1 MSSPFH
7 DAVVAQMAGLAGAA
21 PDANDFYYRN
31 VRHAP
36 GIGVGVLHPSPSALL
51 VPPTRAEIEAAI
63 GLSRPGDSDSQ
74 KINALQSQ
82 VNILLRLFLSRSL
95 SSSPRLRSGSG
106 SPLVPSDHS
115 RDASPPACFECP
127 ICHEPLTEKS
137 FVKHISKWADHVDV
151 RIRKGMCPGIKSAD
165 HPFLSSVPANYDGE
179 PLVPRLQRLANHV
192 KKMTRPGSNSAH
204 TAAGTGILVGCCV
217 SSSCVNFTY
226 FQKIIS
232 RSRRSSIVL
241 MLHSK

>member
-7 DAVVAQMAGLAGAA
+7 DAVVAQMAGLTGAA

-63 GLSRPGDSDSQ
+63 ELSRPGDSDSQ

-106 SPLVPSDHS
+106 SPVVVPSLLRPS
-115 RDASPPACFECP
+115 
-127 ICHEPLTEKS
+127 T
-137 FVKHISKWADHVDV
+137 
-151 RIRKGMCPGIKSAD
+151 
-165 HPFLSSVPANYDGE
+165 FLFHA
-179 PLVPRLQRLANHV
+179 RTHARFQA
-192 KKMTRPGSNSAH
+192 SAH
-204 TAAGTGILVGCCV
+204 SAQPIA
-217 SSSCVNFTY
+217 
-226 FQKIIS
+226 
-232 RSRRSSIVL
+232 
-241 MLHSK
+241 